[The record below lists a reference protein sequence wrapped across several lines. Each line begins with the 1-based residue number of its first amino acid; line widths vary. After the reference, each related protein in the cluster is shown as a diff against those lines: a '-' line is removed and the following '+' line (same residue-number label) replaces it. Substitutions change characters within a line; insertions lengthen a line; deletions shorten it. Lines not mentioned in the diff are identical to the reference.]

1 MESFVIDGPDRIG
14 PVLDEALAGQRPV
27 RVEVMSD
34 PDVPALPR
42 NITAKQARN
51 YLMAILK
58 GDPDASR
65 IVKAS
70 LKETVRLS
78 RERPPAS

>member
-34 PDVPALPR
+34 PDVPR

-78 RERPPAS
+78 RERPPAP